1 MALGCNTAAL
11 RIRRKMSVSTPPVC
25 LLRWPVCWST
35 PGTVQREHGFTNG
48 SRSRKEVWLDVPSTS
63 AFISSSSKALQPSMW
78 RFVLKRSIPI
88 CGPPSWAT
96 LVQSPQKVLES
107 RHESIMHQSVH
118 GSEPSFLIALP
129 GIGSGHWYHV
139 TPGSLHNSYCYKPRL
154 DLFS

>member
-1 MALGCNTAAL
+1 MALGCNTAAV

-48 SRSRKEVWLDVPSTS
+48 SLKELVVPSTR

-96 LVQSPQKVLES
+96 LVQKPTKCPRRLPWVYHCVNQFMVRSPPCWSPYLVLVAVTGIMS
-107 RHESIMHQSVH
+107 PLVRHI
-118 GSEPSFLIALP
+118 
-129 GIGSGHWYHV
+129 
-139 TPGSLHNSYCYKPRL
+139 T
-154 DLFS
+154 LFATNRG